1 MIQKKIALLGMYGV
15 GKTSL
20 VQRFLSN
27 SFDEKY
33 LATIGVKIDKAL
45 VTIQNQDVTL
55 MLWDIAGAEKDFTVP
70 TSFLRGAAGYLLVID
85 GTRAETLDRGL
96 GLINQV
102 ENELGKIPYVALL
115 NKSDL
120 TDQWQLQE
128 DHTAQLDALGCQV
141 INSSA
146 LTGTGVE
153 TAFHALAE
161 QIVS

>member
-27 SFDEKY
+27 QFNEKY
-33 LATIGVKIDKAL
+33 LATIGVKIDKKL

-85 GTRAETLDRGL
+85 GTRADTLSRGL
-96 GLINQV
+96 GLVSQV
-102 ENELGKIPYVALL
+102 KDELGSIPFVALL

-120 TDQWQLQE
+120 TDQWQLKDE
-128 DHTAQLDALGCQV
+128 HTAQLHTLGCQV

-146 LTGTGVE
+146 LTGAGVE
-153 TAFHALAE
+153 AAFHALAE